1 MLECTSKHDTH
12 STYDTINIYHIRGA
26 VGNRSAYPNGVHKM
40 NMAICRLLSERRSG
54 NMLELNYRDARPIY
68 EQIKDGLRRLILS
81 DVIRQ
86 DEKLPSV
93 RELASQLAINPNTI
107 QKAYRELEQEGYVY
121 TVSGRGSFAAPLS
134 DVRSGRQEILLE
146 QFDETVTE
154 LLYLKK
160 DPDELKKRI
169 DELQQ
174 GGAKA

>member
-1 MLECTSKHDTH
+1 
-12 STYDTINIYHIRGA
+12 
-26 VGNRSAYPNGVHKM
+26 
-40 NMAICRLLSERRSG
+40 
-54 NMLELNYRDARPIY
+54 MLELNYRDARPIY

-134 DVRSGRQEILLE
+134 DVRAGRQETLFS
-146 QFDETVTE
+146 QFDEAVTE
-154 LLYLKK
+154 LLCLKK
-160 DPDELKKRI
+160 DPNELKQRI
-169 DELQQ
+169 DQLQQ
-174 GGAKA
+174 GGADQ

>member
-1 MLECTSKHDTH
+1 
-12 STYDTINIYHIRGA
+12 
-26 VGNRSAYPNGVHKM
+26 
-40 NMAICRLLSERRSG
+40 
-54 NMLELNYRDARPIY
+54 MLELNYRDARPIY

-174 GGAKA
+174 GGAKS